1 MCRRP
6 PDGIDCRLWLI
17 LLRNPDTRG
26 RLELTPAV
34 ILKLYLDVLNGKN
47 VAVVLSAYNAEKA
60 LRATVAEIPSCVDTP
75 ILVDDGS
82 SDNTVN
88 LPH

>member
-1 MCRRP
+1 M
-6 PDGIDCRLWLI
+6 
-17 LLRNPDTRG
+17 
-26 RLELTPAV
+26 
-34 ILKLYLDVLNGKN
+34 LNGKN

-60 LRATVAEIPSCVDTP
+60 LRATVAEIPSCVDTR